1 MTTKTQNKKDFLNKL
16 SENLQND
23 ICEHVSHLEE
33 ITDFEELQEEL
44 EENDFFNVEII
55 YYYKAANYLLE
66 HDPSFTESLEIAE
79 EYDFQVKNLNSE
91 VLASLHASQ
100 SLREDFYQLEE
111 EIEDFF
117 TNLNN

>member
-44 EENDFFNVEII
+44 GSCSS
-55 YYYKAANYLLE
+55 K
-66 HDPSFTESLEIAE
+66 
-79 EYDFQVKNLNSE
+79 
-91 VLASLHASQ
+91 
-100 SLREDFYQLEE
+100 
-111 EIEDFF
+111 
-117 TNLNN
+117 